1 MEHIIIAI
9 QFVLTLIGCIVLW
22 VVVSAAAMVLG
33 LTPIVLAGWA
43 LLKFWCWL

>member
-33 LTPIVLAGWA
+33 LTPYALAGW
-43 LLKFWCWL
+43 LLFKLWMWL